1 VSEIRTAAHITEQP
15 NQAITDTGILDRHD
29 RTRLL
34 QLSSLISGAGR
45 ISLEGEPIY
54 ADQGW
59 SHFHAFTHECVIP
72 EMSDMLSHADQV
84 LDVLY
89 DDCTVASIPF
99 SLEYYLERISQTRS
113 DRLALRVNSESD
125 VVERA
130 RDWVEQLDARGQ
142 TSRRN
147 GITQLSNGRE
157 VNLTTQSGRPT
168 CAVLDAVYQMQK
180 AESGVD
186 TAVLVH
192 NTAFRGQQLDM
203 QAVLQ
208 ALDGTLPFDNF
219 ANIYIRQRKGALRLA
234 AIQVLS
240 AAAQLTEV
248 K

>member
-1 VSEIRTAAHITEQP
+1 
-15 NQAITDTGILDRHD
+15 
-29 RTRLL
+29 
-34 QLSSLISGAGR
+34 
-45 ISLEGEPIY
+45 
-54 ADQGW
+54 
-59 SHFHAFTHECVIP
+59 
-72 EMSDMLSHADQV
+72 
-84 LDVLY
+84 
-89 DDCTVASIPF
+89 
-99 SLEYYLERISQTRS
+99 
-113 DRLALRVNSESD
+113 
-125 VVERA
+125 
-130 RDWVEQLDARGQ
+130 
-142 TSRRN
+142 
-147 GITQLSNGRE
+147 
-157 VNLTTQSGRPT
+157 
-168 CAVLDAVYQMQK
+168 MQK